1 MRPACTFVASLCLSP
16 LISLVAQEPHGVLVP
31 VGARVKAESQQSG
44 KTTEGTVVAW
54 RGDTLVV
61 RAAEGGDT
69 VRIAA
74 AALKKLRVV
83 ESPTVWRYT
92 SPADINYF
100 TSAAVPRP
108 ADAAPFGTD
117 VFRDVLL
124 IANQTE
130 LAAIDPVTG
139 GAIWTRKDLPDLRGV
154 ALDFV
159 GVTGYGV
166 ITRGDTM
173 EIIDVRT
180 GERRWDTGALS
191 LLAVRGWLP
200 LPGKDT
206 LVLMY
211 GRTAESASTLMAVEL
226 ATGKLR
232 WRQDKLFAVE
242 PKVFG
247 TGGVSYLLGHQPPL
261 ADTDTTL
268 VLYLSTEGPIR
279 VDARTGA
286 FLWRAGV
293 LREAKIP
300 ALRDGYARIAR
311 RRGVLFVPSEKRLVA
326 LNVSDG
332 QAAWAAPR
340 AFKSQVIR
348 MEVTRHGLLANGDD
362 WLDLLDPTTGQ
373 SVWRAPVA
381 LKNSTRIVL
390 RGDTV
395 YVAADKK
402 VLAIQVSDGSVR
414 TLGTVS
420 FKEGEAPGG
429 FGVWKEGMVL
439 NSWHNLMLVDRQGTV
454 RYHHVYPSPK
464 QSFGEALRS
473 GAGADIMRP
482 TTRWLSGY
490 VFFFTG
496 APDDGGREG
505 FSVVKVDPATGH
517 EAGRLWFDARVP
529 AYTLETGS
537 TAYYRRNDREIDAL
551 KFADWT
557 ALAHAARN
565 GHGALVERL
574 LGMGVD
580 PNATSAD
587 GWTALHLAARAGH
600 REVVRL
606 LLDRG
611 ARVDAKT
618 EDGWTPWM
626 LAAREGH
633 DEVAQSLRTAGAG
646 AGAGDAV
653 AGLLNGWHLAV
664 QGHITEAL
672 AAYAAAQARD
682 STLALWPAAWQTAC
696 WHGALSGQAAAV
708 IATCDKAVD
717 RTPAQDDRYASA
729 RFARGLVRA
738 LTGNLEGAAADLEPS
753 LDPEEDEG
761 LLPGWIDALRSGRNP
776 FTPAVIAVLQR
787 RWRLTGA

>member
-646 AGAGDAV
+646 AGDAV

-729 RFARGLVRA
+729 RFARGLARA
-738 LTGNLEGAAADLEPS
+738 LSGNLEGAAADLELS